1 MGAKQRI
8 MGACGCGEEE
18 KRKEVAKEA
27 AKKPWFKGTPADIK
41 KAKEAGAVVVSG
53 PCAKTAKPVDCETK
67 VKDGDGLWFRGDPAK
82 LKAACVEA
90 PKEADATEAAEL
102 EKANPAPV
110 VPAPEVAADAAA
122 AEDAAKKPED
132 AAKKPEAAA
141 PAAEEPAPAAVEP
154 TQ

>member
-8 MGACGCGEEE
+8 MGACGCGEEKGREGE
-18 KRKEVAKEA
+18 KTGKES
-27 AKKPWFKGTPADIK
+27 WFKGSAKDVK

-53 PCAKTAKPVDCETK
+53 KCAKTAKPVDCETK